1 MRSSRRSRRSSSLSL
16 CGALRIP
23 SRVLVGLP
31 PRVLVPMRD
40 ALFQEQSST
49 SGFRGCASKHQPTTT
64 SGLVVIKYAGTCK
77 GV

>member
-1 MRSSRRSRRSSSLSL
+1 MCLKRIKKVGIGKGVLKEKEGIVLDRDSRSGDQ
-16 CGALRIP
+16 C
-23 SRVLVGLP
+23 
-31 PRVLVPMRD
+31 
-40 ALFQEQSST
+40 ST